1 MNLFCVSLHW
11 IFDFRRARHS
21 FRSYDFYAL
30 FLAVPFIA
38 DHLWIAIV
46 LSLQL
51 IRVIVND
58 VTIAML
64 FFSTERFCRIDLI
77 HCFDEIGVLD
87 WVLPNPNVW

>member
-1 MNLFCVSLHW
+1 M
-11 IFDFRRARHS
+11 
-21 FRSYDFYAL
+21 L

-58 VTIAML
+58 VTIVML